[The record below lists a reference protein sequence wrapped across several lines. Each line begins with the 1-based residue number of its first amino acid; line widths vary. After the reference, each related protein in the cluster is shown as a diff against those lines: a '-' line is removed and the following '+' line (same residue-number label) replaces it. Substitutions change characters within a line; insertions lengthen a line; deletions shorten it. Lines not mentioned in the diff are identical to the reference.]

1 MRSNISLFLNLT
13 LTTKDSCPTAGK
25 WTKDYPPPGILSGC
39 VMILGQPF
47 MLKENDPN
55 SDPTFSGL
63 CLQLLLL
70 FFATNTTTEDLLIQ
84 NVEEY
89 LDLLC
94 DQNSWAVIGH
104 GSLFPEISHVKKYLR
119 IHYGVDLAQTRVL
132 NCLLSRLAKDHKPQ
146 QAATFTAMQ
155 VECFLTCKGFSSSLP
170 DIQQMLVCALAYYG
184 LLPM

>member
-1 MRSNISLFLNLT
+1 
-13 LTTKDSCPTAGK
+13 
-25 WTKDYPPPGILSGC
+25 
-39 VMILGQPF
+39 

-84 NVEEY
+84 YVEEY

-94 DQNSWAVIGH
+94 DQNSWAVIGY

-119 IHYGVDLAQTRVL
+119 IRFGVDLAQMRVL

-170 DIQQMLVCALAYYG
+170 DIQQTLVCALAYYG
-184 LLPM
+184 LLHQCEVMAMEEGSMWVENGFL